1 VVVNEM
7 SLHPAH
13 SGKGRLA
20 DPALEVPDAVVHDP
34 HVCLQAVLAAEG
46 KVATVT
52 LEPSVQFFAL
62 ASLFIS
68 QPFRCCVAAPLAG
81 SVIRLCRV
89 VELLDVPV

>member
-1 VVVNEM
+1 M

-34 HVCLQAVLAAEG
+34 HVRLQAVPAAEG
-46 KVATVT
+46 QVAAVT
-52 LEPSVQFFAL
+52 LEPSVH
-62 ASLFIS
+62 LFITK
-68 QPFRCCVAAPLAG
+68 PVRCYYANLLAG

>member
-13 SGKGRLA
+13 SGEGRLA

-34 HVCLQAVLAAEG
+34 HVRLQAVLAAEG
-46 KVATVT
+46 QVATVT
-52 LEPSVQFFAL
+52 PEPSVQFFAL
-62 ASLFIS
+62 ASLSITM
-68 QPFRCCVAAPLAG
+68 PVRCCFATLLA
-81 SVIRLCRV
+81 SCRV

>member
-1 VVVNEM
+1 V

-13 SGKGRLA
+13 SGEGRLA
-20 DPALEVPDAVVHDP
+20 DPASEVPDAVVHDP

-46 KVATVT
+46 QVATVT

-62 ASLFIS
+62 ASLSITM
-68 QPFRCCVAAPLAG
+68 PVRCCFATLLA
-81 SVIRLCRV
+81 SCRV

>member
-1 VVVNEM
+1 M

-13 SGKGRLA
+13 RGKGRLA

-46 KVATVT
+46 QVATVT
-52 LEPSVQFFAL
+52 LEPSVQI
-62 ASLFIS
+62 FIS
-68 QPFRCCVAAPLAG
+68 QPVRCCFATLLAG

>member
-13 SGKGRLA
+13 SGEGRLA

-46 KVATVT
+46 QVATVT
-52 LEPSVQFFAL
+52 FEPSVQLYINKPVRYCFAT
-62 ASLFIS
+62 F
-68 QPFRCCVAAPLAG
+68 LAG

-89 VELLDVPV
+89 VELLDVPM